1 MSFEEWK
8 EKYVKGWGLRLD
20 EDMAVEMYNAAF
32 DVGYDEGKEAGI
44 TEEVIREADL
54 RSLDGL

>member
-8 EKYVKGWGLRLD
+8 EKYVKGWSLHID

-32 DVGYDEGKEAGI
+32 DTGYDES
-44 TEEVIREADL
+44 EEFNTDDIRTMD
-54 RSLDGL
+54 